1 MIKCIKKCKNKIL
14 TLSSSFVYLE
24 QEPMDVDKKSDE
36 GYISTTLISISE
48 MWAITSTI
56 PQSD

>member
-48 MWAITSTI
+48 M
-56 PQSD
+56 